1 MTIKIKKGAHLPTIL
16 SFDSSLGLAHVER
29 GVIHPEGREA
39 ERSVNRFVFCCF
51 FMSDSLTRVCQKR
64 HSPQEICML
73 HELSV
78 L

>member
-51 FMSDSLTRVCQKR
+51 FYERQFDKSLPKATLTPRN
-64 HSPQEICML
+64 L
-73 HELSV
+73 HAP
-78 L
+78 